1 MAVNK
6 VIYGNRVI
14 IDISGSTVTP
24 ETLGAGVIAFNA
36 KGEMI
41 VGTARLM
48 PSGYTAFID
57 ADGLT
62 FIDADGNNF
71 MVKEG

>member
-24 ETLGAGVIAFNA
+24 ETLGEGVIAFNA
-36 KGEMI
+36 KGERI
-41 VGTARLM
+41 VGTARIM
-48 PSGYTAFID
+48 PAGYTALID
-57 ADGLT
+57 SDGLT
-62 FIDADGNNF
+62 FMDANGDNF
-71 MVKEG
+71 MVKER

>member
-24 ETLGAGVIAFNA
+24 ETLAAGVIAFNA
-36 KGEMI
+36 RGERI
-41 VGTARLM
+41 VGTAKIM
-48 PSGYTAFID
+48 PSAYTAFID
-57 ADGLT
+57 SNGLT

-71 MVKEG
+71 MVKEV